1 LQVLLLH
8 ERVMEAQRIA
18 SQQLREAGVGAKG
31 GKRARHTLDD
41 ADVGEGEEAEAVL
54 LDSMETRKK
63 LSRAIHANKK
73 KLSAGGGKA
82 GRGGK
87 KFFGKKRH

>member
-18 SQQLREAGVGAKG
+18 SQQLRESGVGAKG

-87 KFFGKKRH
+87 KFFDKKRH